1 MKFSLLQVLVLGAV
15 CATLVLANSGEE
27 DSVVQR
33 LLRTPRRKS
42 YGRSRDDSGEAAPSG
57 SAGGRDDSDS
67 DESYYDN
74 PKYQFAYQVKAK
86 GQAYKKYGYG
96 DDSSDDDDGQQGG
109 DDSGDADSAEF
120 GHAEMRDGQRTD
132 GKYYVQLPDGRLQT
146 VTYYVDGDS
155 GFVAKVSY
163 DDSGDDSGESN
174 VGAVGGSAVGPS
186 AGASAGGSAGGS
198 AGARQGKDLGDDSDS
213 GESRQIRRRGGKKY
227 YRRG

>member
-1 MKFSLLQVLVLGAV
+1 MKFNLLQILALALV
-15 CATLVLANSGEE
+15 CATLVLADSGEE

-86 GQAYKKYGYG
+86 GRSYNKYGYG
-96 DDSSDDDDGQQGG
+96 DDSSDDEGQQGG

-146 VTYYVDGDS
+146 VSYYVDGDS

-174 VGAVGGSAVGPS
+174 VGAVGGSGAGPS
-186 AGASAGGSAGGS
+186 AGASAGGSAG
-198 AGARQGKDLGDDSDS
+198 AREGKDLGDDSDS
-213 GESRQIRRRGGKKY
+213 GESRQSRRRGGKKY